1 MFFLYLY
8 LPLLFFKNKQ
18 ITKKVSFLIE
28 EDNPSTSGV
37 RLYEN
42 NKQLPRL
49 SCSFLVKDNLL
60 GVVVCCTLLEK
71 TYQPHPPFAI
81 LLLTI
86 VIQLRIAELTLSNNN
101 SLT

>member
-42 NKQLPRL
+42 NKQLPKCIAFGDCHVPF
-49 SCSFLVKDNLL
+49 SS
-60 GVVVCCTLLEK
+60 K
-71 TYQPHPPFAI
+71 T
-81 LLLTI
+81 TC
-86 VIQLRIAELTLSNNN
+86 
-101 SLT
+101 